1 MAFTKG
7 RVSGGNTP
15 NSTKD
20 QRENLVNSSKVI
32 LDLLHMLP
40 AGGNCEDTVKYF
52 RKQLQ
57 PELGL
62 YAQEAKKN

>member
-32 LDLLHMLP
+32 LDSSICYQLAVIAKTLL
-40 AGGNCEDTVKYF
+40 NTSENNYS
-52 RKQLQ
+52 QS
-57 PELGL
+57 
-62 YAQEAKKN
+62 

>member
-1 MAFTKG
+1 
-7 RVSGGNTP
+7 
-15 NSTKD
+15 
-20 QRENLVNSSKVI
+20 
-32 LDLLHMLP
+32 MLP
-40 AGGNCEDTVKYF
+40 AGGNCKDTAKYF